1 MNDTFWIV
9 IGITGA
15 LWFVYLLA
23 DRLSRKIARREQD
36 DLDIYES
43 FFEDDERR

>member
-1 MNDTFWIV
+1 MTDTYWIV

-23 DRLSRKIARREQD
+23 DKWSRNLARREQD
-36 DLDIYES
+36 DLDTYES